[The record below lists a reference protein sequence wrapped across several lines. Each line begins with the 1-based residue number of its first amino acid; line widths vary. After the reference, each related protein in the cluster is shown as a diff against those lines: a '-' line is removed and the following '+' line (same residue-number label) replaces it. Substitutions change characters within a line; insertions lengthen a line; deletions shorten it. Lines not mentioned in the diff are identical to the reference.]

1 MYHFNLIKYFRMIHL
16 TMIARVY
23 DGLPLTASLQDDNLT
38 DYQNKGNF
46 YEIYGNYF
54 QKQYLLAKAIFRKLN
69 NQSAPKMSIEHGDK
83 TFHYQI
89 NQVL

>member
-46 YEIYGNYF
+46 TKYM
-54 QKQYLLAKAIFRKLN
+54 LTIFKN
-69 NQSAPKMSIEHGDK
+69 N
-83 TFHYQI
+83 TY
-89 NQVL
+89 